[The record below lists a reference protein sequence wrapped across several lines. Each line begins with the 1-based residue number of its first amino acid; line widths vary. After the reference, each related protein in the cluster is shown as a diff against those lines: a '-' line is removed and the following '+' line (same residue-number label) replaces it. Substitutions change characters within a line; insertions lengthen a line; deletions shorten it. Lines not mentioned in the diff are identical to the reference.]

1 MSYAAGILY
10 RYGNAVLL
18 LLRGD
23 GGDHP
28 NTWGLPGGKVEAG
41 ETPLQAARRE
51 AFEEIRHEPP
61 AGDLTLIDQ
70 TPHFTTY
77 AAEVERPFV
86 PAINDEH
93 KAFAWAPLDALPAPL
108 HPGLAETLARMQ
120 SSYAEDR
127 ASARQYD
134 GNGWF
139 EVKGNPLSK
148 VGIFPYSGRQL
159 GIEGPEA
166 DRIFRVY
173 RPAEELGH
181 PDCIDSFK
189 LIPWVDNHTMIG
201 PNAVDTI
208 PNALPAEAK
217 GVHGVVGEDVYFDNG
232 VLYGNIKAFS
242 NSLAEL
248 IAAGK
253 RELSAG
259 YRCVYDMVSGVW
271 NGQPYDCIQR
281 NIRGNHLALVS
292 QGRMGPDVAVMDRF
306 TFTFDAKEI
315 AIMDKTEGKDAG
327 SGAGEMTLSQL
338 AAVVAEIAPQVAKL
352 TQAMSAMAGGGAK
365 PAEPEMDEAG
375 KPKATDTGA
384 PGASGEG
391 GEGTPAGATATPD
404 AKDYAAMD
412 AALKATRAQVEQ
424 LQALADPK
432 AVLRTLAQRDALVRR
447 LEPHVGAFDHA
458 EMTVSDVAAYGCDK
472 LGIKVDKAS
481 ALPALEGYLTAA
493 PKRTPSAVAQDA
505 AQSRSSVVDAYLNGP
520 AKA

>member
-18 LLRGD
+18 LLRGND
-23 GGDHP
+23 CDHP

-41 ETPLQAARRE
+41 ESPLQAARRE
-51 AFEEIRHEPP
+51 AFEEIRHEP
-61 AGDLTLIDQ
+61 AASELTMIDQ
-70 TPHFTTY
+70 TPEFTTF
-77 AAEVERPFV
+77 AAMVERPFV

-93 KAFAWAPLDALPAPL
+93 RAFAWAPLDALPAPL
-108 HPGLAETLARMQ
+108 HPGLAATIGRLQ

-159 GIEGPEA
+159 GLDGPEA

-181 PDCIDSFK
+181 PDCIESFK

-201 PNAVDTI
+201 PNAVETI

-315 AIMDKTEGKDAG
+315 AMDKTEGKDAG
-327 SGAGEMTLSQL
+327 SGAGEMTLTQL
-338 AAVVAEIAPQVAKL
+338 AAIVGEMAPQLAKL
-352 TQAMSAMAGGGAK
+352 TQAMAAMNPGAK
-365 PAEPEMDEAG
+365 PPEMEMDEAG
-375 KPKATDTGA
+375 KPKAGDAGA
-384 PGASGEG
+384 PGAGGEG

-412 AALKATRAQVEQ
+412 ADLKATRKQVAE

-432 AVLRTLAQRDALVRR
+432 TMLRTLAQRDALVRR

-458 EMTVSDVAAYGCDK
+458 EMTVSDVAAYGCEK
-472 LGIKVDKAS
+472 LGIKVDKAA

-493 PKRTPSAVAQDA
+493 PKRTPSAIAQDA
-505 AQSRSSVVDAYLNGP
+505 ALPRSSVVDAYLNGS